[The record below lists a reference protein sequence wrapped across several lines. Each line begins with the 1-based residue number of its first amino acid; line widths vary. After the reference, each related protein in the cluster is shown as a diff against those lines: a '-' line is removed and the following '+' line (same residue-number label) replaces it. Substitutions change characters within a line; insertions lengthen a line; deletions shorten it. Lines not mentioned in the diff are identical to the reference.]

1 MLEYFNEKGMNR
13 YRVWCEGWPHDM
25 FEIMS
30 NEEFFDLQLAVA
42 KFPNLFTLVEIEDYE
57 ELERD
62 KK

>member
-1 MLEYFNEKGMNR
+1 MNR